1 MTVYYIYTA
10 NIYLPTLNNRNNT
23 MHMKSPGSHK
33 IGVDINMKNIDKQ
46 TPLDGTDDESEV
58 KRLLLK
64 L

>member
-1 MTVYYIYTA
+1 
-10 NIYLPTLNNRNNT
+10 
-23 MHMKSPGSHK
+23 MKSPGSHK